1 MGGKFFVENYLEH
14 LFLRKMLLYAAL
26 FCLLALDHSV
36 SGQGANGQ
44 VGSQQIF
51 YIFSCDGCS
60 GFFKRSIHR
69 NRVYTCKV
77 PVEMILIELH
87 G

>member
-1 MGGKFFVENYLEH
+1 MGEKFFVENYLEH

-44 VGSQQIF
+44 VGSQQILCM
-51 YIFSCDGCS
+51 FSCDKKPQNIFLIFLYLS
-60 GFFKRSIHR
+60 TFLLPRSQPQYF
-69 NRVYTCKV
+69 V
-77 PVEMILIELH
+77 
-87 G
+87 